1 MSWLIVFVLG
11 IVIINVIAGK
21 LTFLEKIGFAM
32 PVGLG
37 VNTFVL
43 IVLDIMGVAI
53 NSQSLIVIVNIVL
66 SLMLLGLYYW
76 KNQDVIEKI
85 KAFKPQVDVS
95 SIKNVN
101 LGWLVLIGFAVYVL
115 YAIASKAL
123 FWPVYIYDS
132 TNGYDFI
139 AKAIF
144 GEGTFNN
151 SVFDASYPLYSIR
164 SVYPPLVPVAFSMAY
179 IFGGV
184 SSKIIVVFFYLSIF
198 VVLYSFI
205 KKYTT
210 HYAAALFSFLLAI
223 TPEFA
228 AFSAL
233 SSPNPPCTFYNSMG
247 LLSLYIWYRE
257 KEKSY
262 FAIGV
267 LCLLLGLW
275 TRTESVIFVATGGG
289 IILLNTIKSKQYKDV
304 LIYGGL
310 SLFVIFFWQ
319 IYVKNVL
326 EIESVNPIVKE
337 FTLDGEK
344 WSRMFAQIYDVTFSL
359 QYYGI
364 VVYLF
369 VITIFVNVY
378 YIVKEKDTL
387 LLLGV
392 VLLPWL
398 MYLGIYYI
406 IDTDY
411 TSGSWITAGYK
422 RGFFYFLPLMLFY
435 IASNKVVNTLFKKI
449 LNV

>member
-1 MSWLIVFVLG
+1 MSWVLVFILGVVLVNLVAEK
-11 IVIINVIAGK
+11 ISI
-21 LTFLEKIGFAM
+21 LEKLGFAM

-43 IVLDIMGVAI
+43 ILLDLIGVAI
-53 NSQSLIVIVNIVL
+53 NSQALIVVLNLVL
-66 SLMLLGLYYW
+66 SVLLLGLFYW
-76 KNQDVIEKI
+76 RNQGIIERLKNYKVKI
-85 KAFKPQVDVS
+85 DFDS
-95 SIKNVN
+95 LKNVN
-101 LGWLVLIGFAVYVL
+101 LGWLVLLGFAVYVL
-115 YAIASKAL
+115 YAITSKAL
-123 FWPVYIYDS
+123 FWPVYIYD
-132 TNGYDFI
+132 TANGYDFI
-139 AKAIF
+139 AKAILR
-144 GEGTFNN
+144 EGTFDN
-151 SVFDASYPLYSIR
+151 SVFDASYPLYSVR

-179 IFGGV
+179 IFGAT
-184 SSKIIVVFFYLSIF
+184 SSKIIVVFFYVSIF
-198 VVLYSFI
+198 LVLYSFI

-210 HYAAALFSFLLAI
+210 HYAAALFSFILAI

-247 LLSLYIWYRE
+247 LLSIYIWYKE

-262 FAIGV
+262 FAIG
-267 LCLLLGLW
+267 LLSLLLGLW

-289 IILLNTIKSKQYKDV
+289 VVLLSILRDKQYKNLLV
-304 LIYGGL
+304 YGVL
-310 SLFVIFFWQ
+310 SLFVFFFWQ

-326 EIESVNPIVKE
+326 EIGSVNPIVEE

-344 WSRMFAQIYDVTFSL
+344 WSRMFSQVYDVTFSL
-359 QYYGI
+359 QYYGV

-369 VITIFVNVY
+369 VVAIVVNAYYTITERN
-378 YIVKEKDTL
+378 TL
-387 LLLGV
+387 ILLGV

-398 MYLGIYYI
+398 MYLGVYYI

-435 IASNKVVNTLFKKI
+435 IATNKVVNTVFKKI
-449 LNV
+449 LKV